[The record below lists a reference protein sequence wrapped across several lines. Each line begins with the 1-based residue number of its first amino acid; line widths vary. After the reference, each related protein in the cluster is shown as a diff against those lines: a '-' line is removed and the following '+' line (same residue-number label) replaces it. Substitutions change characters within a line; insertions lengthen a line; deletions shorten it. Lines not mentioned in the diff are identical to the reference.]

1 MQFKR
6 TCLFASLLLL
16 VLAVTPA
23 FAQDELPDAEIQD
36 DEGGVVFVT
45 GQLAYSNPTLPDFGT
60 QPIVFLGDMS
70 EIFGGEFVFS
80 TEYINLESPQ
90 FLATITSPITESPFT
105 FELRLPIDPGGV
117 LADVD
122 NDGESDTGV
131 SLYNLNF
138 TFNGVGDPFVD
149 NREFIYYRSSSQ
161 SLDYETLYQVNGGR
175 VLVWSPDAEQGF
187 PSGFGDDGELFTE
200 DDPTVGIPEGWTVV
214 DLDTEPFTFIR
225 SREAEVDII
234 ESAGEELPD
243 FSDMGY
249 TEAFSALL
257 DMMENEYAF
266 SEFKEVDW
274 EAIRA
279 EYMPLFEQAE
289 ADNDSEAYQLALED
303 FAENAIPDGHIAVAS
318 QFLVAQGLPADIMG
332 GLGIAIVELSDGRFI
347 VNYIG
352 ENSPASDE
360 GIEPGAEILDVNGVA
375 VADAIED
382 LPGLN
387 PPYSS
392 DTLRRLEQIRQVMR
406 FNVGDEVE
414 ITYQNPGDSEATTV
428 TLTAVEE
435 SASRLAS
442 RNNVYGVPRGSN
454 LPVEYEVLENG
465 YGYIAIYS
473 FSDDFLVSVL
483 LWQRALALFNA
494 LEVPGIIIDMRYN
507 NGGSPDI
514 SNPMLGYLFDEEVY
528 AGTSAFYFP
537 DRGAFEINPLY
548 ETTIEPA
555 PNEADRYRGPIA
567 VLISPA
573 CFSNCEFFTY
583 ALTLR
588 DDVAVVG
595 YYPTGGLGG
604 GIQQFAMPDGV
615 FGQFTVGRALGADN
629 EIHIEGTGVEPTL
642 VVPVTEDTVFSEGD
656 PLLDA
661 AVEWLDEQQ

>member
-6 TCLFASLLLL
+6 ACLFASLLLL

>member
-6 TCLFASLLLL
+6 ACLFASLLLL

-243 FSDMGY
+243 FTDMGY